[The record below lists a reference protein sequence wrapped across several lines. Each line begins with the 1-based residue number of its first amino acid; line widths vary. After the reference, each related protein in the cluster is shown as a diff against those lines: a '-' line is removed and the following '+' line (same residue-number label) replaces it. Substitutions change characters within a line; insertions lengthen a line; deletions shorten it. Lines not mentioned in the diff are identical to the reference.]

1 VNEPFSSLVINQI
14 FGDFNSHLIYAA
26 VYYRVFFGNITDV
39 IENYIFPNLV
49 IKFAENESELSRTL
63 RYSINK
69 RGVKRQTSSKQL
81 QAIQIKEYL
90 IMSNLFTAVSVEQ
103 QEILSGGGDTNISN
117 VAITTVKGLGNITAV
132 EQTIKSIIKKTK
144 TYQSYPYS
152 WR

>member
-1 VNEPFSSLVINQI
+1 MRVTQLVT
-14 FGDFNSHLIYAA
+14 FIYC
-26 VYYRVFFGNITDV
+26 
-39 IENYIFPNLV
+39 
-49 IKFAENESELSRTL
+49 
-63 RYSINK
+63 INK
-69 RGVKRQTSSKQL
+69 REVEPQTSEKQL